1 MHPVPW
7 ITAFAALSITA
18 LTFALVSNFWIPMLV
33 GALTLAL
40 LIKLVR

>member
-1 MHPVPW
+1 MNPVPW

-18 LTFALVSNFWIPMLV
+18 LTFALVSNFWIPMLA

-40 LIKLVR
+40 LIKLIR

>member
-1 MHPVPW
+1 MNPTFW
-7 ITAFAALSITA
+7 ITGFATLSITE

-33 GALTLAL
+33 GAITIAL

>member
-1 MHPVPW
+1 MNPVPW

-18 LTFALVSNFWIPMLV
+18 LTFALVSSFWIPMLV

-40 LIKLVR
+40 LIKLIR

>member
-1 MHPVPW
+1 MNPVPW

-40 LIKLVR
+40 IIKLIR

>member
-1 MHPVPW
+1 MNPVPW

-18 LTFALVSNFWIPMLV
+18 LSFSLVSNFWIPMLV

-40 LIKLVR
+40 LIKLLR

>member
-1 MHPVPW
+1 MNPTLW
-7 ITAFAALSITA
+7 ITAFAVLSITA

-33 GALTLAL
+33 GAITLAL